1 MVRQWSPPY
10 NRPKILH
17 ALKRY
22 GQRGGGVISV
32 RRRRIGGTI
41 TGLKGEYNPLSLTGY
56 NPHRSYNPFRPYKR
70 RLAPKRRRRTR

>member
-10 NRPKILH
+10 NRPTMLR

-32 RRRRIGGTI
+32 RRKRIGGTI
-41 TGLKGEYNPLSLTGY
+41 FGTRGEYNPL
-56 NPHRSYNPFRPYKR
+56 RPNKWYKR
-70 RLAPKRRRRTR
+70 RFAPQRRRRTRR

>member
-41 TGLKGEYNPLSLTGY
+41 FGPKGE
-56 NPHRSYNPFRPYKR
+56 YNPFRPYKR

>member
-10 NRPKILH
+10 NRPKILR

-32 RRRRIGGTI
+32 RRRRVGGTI
-41 TGLKGEYNPLSLTGY
+41 FGPKGEYT
-56 NPHRSYNPFRPYKR
+56 PHIPNWYKR
-70 RLAPKRRRRTR
+70 KLAARRRRRTR

>member
-41 TGLKGEYNPLSLTGY
+41 FGPKGEYNPLDLTGF

>member
-10 NRPKILH
+10 NRPKILR

-32 RRRRIGGTI
+32 RRRRVGGTI
-41 TGLKGEYNPLSLTGY
+41 FGPKGEYNPLMPDRY
-56 NPHRSYNPFRPYKR
+56 IR
-70 RLAPKRRRRTR
+70 RLAARRRRRTR

>member
-10 NRPKILH
+10 NRPKILR

-32 RRRRIGGTI
+32 RRRRVGGTI
-41 TGLKGEYNPLSLTGY
+41 FGPRGEFNPLTRGLPDY
-56 NPHRSYNPFRPYKR
+56 YIR
-70 RLAPKRRRRTR
+70 RLAKRRKSRRTR

>member
-10 NRPKILH
+10 NRPKILR

-32 RRRRIGGTI
+32 RRRRVGGTI
-41 TGLKGEYNPLSLTGY
+41 TGLKGEDYPLIPNWY
-56 NPHRSYNPFRPYKR
+56 IR
-70 RLAPKRRRRTR
+70 RLAARRRRKTR

>member
-10 NRPKILH
+10 NRPKILR

-32 RRRRIGGTI
+32 RRRRVGGTI
-41 TGLKGEYNPLSLTGY
+41 FGPKGEYNPLKPY
-56 NPHRSYNPFRPYKR
+56 WYKR
-70 RLAPKRRRRTR
+70 VLAARRRRRTR

>member
-41 TGLKGEYNPLSLTGY
+41 FGPRGEYNPLNLTGY
-56 NPHRSYNPFRPYKR
+56 NPHRAIFRPYKS

>member
-10 NRPKILH
+10 NRPKILR

-41 TGLKGEYNPLSLTGY
+41 FGPRGEFNPLRPYNPT
-56 NPHRSYNPFRPYKR
+56 RPYKR
-70 RLAPKRRRRTR
+70 RLAPKRRRTTR

>member
-10 NRPKILH
+10 NRPKILR

-32 RRRRIGGTI
+32 RRRRVGGTI
-41 TGLKGEYNPLSLTGY
+41 TGLKGEYI
-56 NPHRSYNPFRPYKR
+56 PHIPNWYKR
-70 RLAPKRRRRTR
+70 QLAARRRRRTR